1 MKKAYFN
8 DYFGQTAFV
17 INGTK
22 THFRQIV
29 PQKALDAWEDI
40 DDGDEYSRSVY
51 ADTHDAKMRK
61 FLLKYATYKVGE
73 EVAVAQSYS
82 DIFYSERRFESLEDE
97 QAWNEFRNELR
108 YYYDGNLGTKIAW
121 KNKMFVRAEFMPHKI
136 KITDIRVQRLQDI
149 SDADCLAEGILKEH
163 VRLEYDEPQD
173 TVLYSFQNSNKLKP
187 MPKTSLAGYFDSAKA
202 AYAALIDAISSKGTW
217 ESNPYAFVY
226 DFDLVK

>member
-8 DYFGQTAFV
+8 DYFGQTALV
-17 INGTK
+17 IDGTK
-22 THFRQIV
+22 TQFRQIV

-73 EVAVAQSYS
+73 EVAVAQSYFGIMTS
-82 DIFYSERRFESLEDE
+82 ANGYRPPI
-97 QAWNEFRNELR
+97 W
-108 YYYDGNLGTKIAW
+108 DGYKKWQKYVKTLPQDDCAGRH
-121 KNKMFVRAEFMPHKI
+121 NKMFVKAELMPHRIRIEK
-136 KITDIRVQRLQDI
+136 IRVERLQDI

-163 VRLEYDEPQD
+163 VRLEYNEPQD

-202 AYAALIDAISSKGTW
+202 AYAALIDAISGKGTW
-217 ESNPYAFVY
+217 ESNPLVFCYTFKFV
-226 DFDLVK
+226 K